1 MALDIEKLK
10 QSFEKKSGRGGMEL
24 KDGDNNIRILPPS
37 TKYLAETVDYISFDY
52 WIHYKLGPE
61 GKTNEVCPKTVS
73 REARCPICEAV
84 AKLYRLNTPE
94 DKELAGRLRNKMRH
108 MFNVI
113 DLNDKEKGVQILEV
127 GINVYKDLVSFIT
140 HPKWGDLLDIDKGRD
155 VTITKTNRKETK
167 SGYEEYSVAP
177 DPTVSSAREYLPKN
191 FKEAINQLQKAV
203 PVAKPYKE
211 LQAIL
216 EGGDSN
222 VDVGAVKATSAV
234 EDENTESE
242 ENNDQP
248 SAEADPETVDKPQLK
263 TALKKEEPK
272 EKEEVKGKNPG
283 CFGEDYGPR
292 RTECVSCKVKVDC
305 RDKFLES

>member
-1 MALDIEKLK
+1 MSLDIEKLK

-37 TKYLAETVDYISFDY
+37 VKYLAETVDYISFDY

-61 GKTNEVCPKTVS
+61 GKTNEVCPKTAG
-73 REARCPICEAV
+73 RDARCPICEAV

-94 DKELAGRLRNKMRH
+94 DKELAGRLRAKMRH

-140 HPKWGDLLDIDKGRD
+140 HPKWGDLLDLDKGRD

-177 DPTVSSAREYLPKN
+177 DPTISSSREYLPKN
-191 FKEAINQLQKAV
+191 FKEGINNLQKTV
-203 PVAKPYKE
+203 PVAKSYKE

-234 EDENTESE
+234 EDENT
-242 ENNDQP
+242 DQP
-248 SAEADPETVDKPQLK
+248 SEAEPEIVDKPQLK
-263 TALKKEEPK
+263 TAPKKEEPK
-272 EKEEVKGKNPG
+272 EEVKGKHPE
-283 CFGEDYGPR
+283 CFGEQYGPR
-292 RTECVSCKVKVDC
+292 RTECVPCKVKADC
-305 RDKFLES
+305 RDKFLEMDEK